1 MSKNI
6 EEKIKMK
13 KKISNMIK
21 MLEKNFVQKKIL

>member
-13 KKISNMIK
+13 KKISSMRK